1 MFTIPPRQQ
10 LPFTRWLAIRARGVT
25 RDRMRMKIRIRRITS
40 CNNTFR
46 ERALSL
52 NYSTFFTSFS
62 SLLYTNTNER
72 NIKNVHPS
80 RALVLRERGYR
91 PDDCICD
98 EARAMGRSRGFYR
111 VLDDWY
117 VYRLNVYINTDIV
130 MCPLLLGGLDLFL
143 SMFCSFSHKSLSHSL
158 SLSLFKQQTTLG
170 DKSFAWAKSF
180 VIEPPSPEE

>member
-1 MFTIPPRQQ
+1 MGVSVGGRERPLGLFEVLTRNRQSALEQRSSTRSAREQPPRMCTIPPRQR
-10 LPFTRWLAIRARGVT
+10 LPFTRWLAIRTRRFT
-25 RDRMRMKIRIRRITS
+25 RDRIRIRRITS

-62 SLLYTNTNER
+62 NTNER
-72 NIKNVHPS
+72 NIENVHPS

-117 VYRLNVYINTDIV
+117 VIIV
-130 MCPLLLGGLDLFL
+130 
-143 SMFCSFSHKSLSHSL
+143 
-158 SLSLFKQQTTLG
+158 
-170 DKSFAWAKSF
+170 
-180 VIEPPSPEE
+180 